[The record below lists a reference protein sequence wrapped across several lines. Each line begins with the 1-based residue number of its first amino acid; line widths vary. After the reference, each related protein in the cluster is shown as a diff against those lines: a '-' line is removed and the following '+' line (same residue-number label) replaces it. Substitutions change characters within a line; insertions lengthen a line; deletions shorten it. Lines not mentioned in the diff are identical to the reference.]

1 MRLRAQKRLKRVLE
15 RSRGV
20 RAEEA
25 VRQLARLFF
34 CLQKSKEKAERVPHG
49 AAAPLDTR
57 KKPGTE
63 KRRGV
68 REYFSLEGDF

>member
-49 AAAPLDTR
+49 AAAPLATR
-57 KKPGTE
+57 RRQAGHRE
-63 KRRGV
+63 KVGCARRFYV
-68 REYFSLEGDF
+68 HA